1 MKTLKS
7 NIAALLAAAV
17 MLALCGAAGCSQ
29 SSNPLLQGGGLASS
43 IAYFDVKI
51 AGQTP
56 VSTNDARPVFDA
68 EVKIDFDVAAVNS
81 NGSKASSYSGVF
93 EIKPTSGIIVAA
105 SPHFS
110 VADDKTAARGSVTS
124 GSLTGGSL
132 TVKYG
137 WGDVRLVAV
146 ELVPDTL
153 DKFRYGPNGTVL
165 GYVKGGAAGAT
176 RPIYFA
182 RSSID
187 TLNKIRVSATEAG
200 FKSVIENK
208 GVVVD
213 YGAMVVT
220 GAAVDGF
227 FVTDISVPDYKYGS
241 VYVYTMSAPTVD
253 VGSVVKY
260 LAGQYQNFYEFIEIS
275 GSAAYDEI
283 GFDKTKVPPPI
294 ELTADS
300 FADVY
305 NKVAPFQS
313 ALVRLSNVYV
323 QTMSASDEES
333 YRKYGQWPAGFDKSN
348 KTFYFFTTDTVPQ
361 FNPYDYAG
369 TDKTFTITGNLRAH
383 SATYIIQPR
392 GAADIAGFVTK

>member
-1 MKTLKS
+1 MKTTKR
-7 NIAALLAAAV
+7 NIAAVLAAAAI
-17 MLALCGAAGCSQ
+17 LALFGAAGCSQ
-29 SSNPLLQGGGLASS
+29 SSNPLLQGGGLTSS
-43 IAYFDVKI
+43 IAYLDVKI
-51 AGQTP
+51 TGQTP
-56 VSTNDARPVFDA
+56 ASTGDARPAFDA
-68 EVKIDFDVAAVNS
+68 EVKIDFDVTAVNA
-81 NGSKASSYSGVF
+81 NGSKAASYSGVF

-105 SPHFS
+105 SPHFA
-110 VADDKTAARGSVTS
+110 VADDKSSARGTLAG
-124 GSLTGGSL
+124 GSLAGGSL

-137 WGDVRLVAV
+137 WGEVRLIAV
-146 ELVPDTL
+146 EMVPDIL
-153 DKFRYGPNGTVL
+153 DKFRYGPNGTVT
-165 GYVKGGAAGAT
+165 GYVKGAAAGAAK
-176 RPIYFA
+176 PVYFA
-182 RSSID
+182 RASID
-187 TLNKIRVSATEAG
+187 TLNKIRVSATAAG

-208 GVVVD
+208 GVIID

-220 GAAVDGF
+220 GATVDGF
-227 FVTDISVPDYKYGS
+227 FVTDISVPGYKYAS

-283 GFDKTKVPPPI
+283 GFDKTKVPLPI

-305 NKVAPFQS
+305 NKVAPYQS
-313 ALVRLSNVYV
+313 ALVRLSNIYV

-333 YRKYGQWPAGFDKSN
+333 YRKYGQWPAGFDKSS

-361 FNPYDYAG
+361 FNPHDYAG